1 RTAAALR
8 YRQEP
13 DRRHARSAQ
22 LVDGRRTLCCRARR
36 TRQGR
41 RRSRRGARLMPM
53 MGDLLA
59 AARDNAGG
67 FEKWLECADRDAAG
81 RLRNAASANNVTPS
95 AFVRKSVAEFSRF
108 AA

>member
-1 RTAAALR
+1 
-8 YRQEP
+8 
-13 DRRHARSAQ
+13 
-22 LVDGRRTLCCRARR
+22 
-36 TRQGR
+36 
-41 RRSRRGARLMPM
+41 MPM

-108 AA
+108 AAEEDWSTLISGMRDSDDPGMTCLLAMVDWRLTATTCADHRA